1 LNIYIYY
8 AAMTHGVTV
17 DGRPLIHWDC
27 PHSSSS

>member
-1 LNIYIYY
+1 
-8 AAMTHGVTV
+8 MTHGVTV